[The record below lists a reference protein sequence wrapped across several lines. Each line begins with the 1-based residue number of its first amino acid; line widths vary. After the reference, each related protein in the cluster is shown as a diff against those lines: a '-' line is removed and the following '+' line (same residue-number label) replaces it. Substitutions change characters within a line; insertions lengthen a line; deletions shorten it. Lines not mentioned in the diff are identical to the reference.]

1 MGMASLLP
9 LGLSLISSAFKSGDN
24 SGGNQSASPPPAA
37 PALAPLQ
44 PFFANHQLMP
54 PNGDSQKQ
62 PSVFDPLNSA
72 MPGDPSMPPA
82 SGMAQSPSLIDLLRG
97 MA

>member
-24 SGGNQSASPPPAA
+24 SGGNQSSSPPAPP

-54 PNGDSQKQ
+54 PTGDGQKQ
-62 PSVFDPLNSA
+62 PSVFDPAAL
-72 MPGDPSMPPA
+72 GDPSMPPV